1 MEALLGVAVGLLRC
15 GFWCCLGEKYV
26 RDDGIIM
33 KCDFYLPYCLLI
45 DNLTYICTLAYPK

>member
-33 KCDFYLPYCLLI
+33 IYDFYLPYCLLI
-45 DNLTYICTLAYPK
+45 DNLTSICALAYSK